1 VTVAYVC
8 YVEVI
13 STVHVTF
20 LFNHAGIT
28 LGFDMTSYT
37 FSEDIGDTSDNIR
50 IVNQSNVLS
59 EIDIPL
65 ELTINMATS
74 TAEEGEPNP
83 LPVQLW
89 CFYLSHTCITIVK
102 VCGMVKQL
110 KCLFWTMFTTCT
122 CVSLTHSHT
131 MYLKFR

>member
-1 VTVAYVC
+1 MYM
-8 YVEVI
+8 YYIKVI

-20 LFNHAGIT
+20 LCNRAGIT
-28 LGFDMTSYT
+28 LGFNTTSYT

-74 TAEEGEPNP
+74 TAEEGEPKP
-83 LPVQLW
+83 LPV
-89 CFYLSHTCITIVK
+89 
-102 VCGMVKQL
+102 
-110 KCLFWTMFTTCT
+110 
-122 CVSLTHSHT
+122 
-131 MYLKFR
+131 

>member
-1 VTVAYVC
+1 MTVTYMYMY

-20 LFNHAGIT
+20 LCNHAGIT
-28 LGFDMTSYT
+28 LGFDMTTYT
-37 FSEDIGDTSDNIR
+37 FSEDIGDTSDSIR

-74 TAEEGEPNP
+74 TAEEGEPKP
-83 LPVQLW
+83 LPVVL
-89 CFYLSHTCITIVK
+89 IIVK
-102 VCGMVKQL
+102 YMHQGL
-110 KCLFWTMFTTCT
+110 W
-122 CVSLTHSHT
+122 
-131 MYLKFR
+131 YG